1 MEFLDSGNSFS
12 KGKEE
17 GSHIESIVVLLFKST
32 YSYVTLAQNKKR
44 SIQFIEYSVFF
55 KTVEINPA
63 FAEEPKLEGSWWRI
77 QQDLWEVAG

>member
-1 MEFLDSGNSFS
+1 MGSEQHGDLQNSISAKNGCTKIKLCLKQNVMVLSVGFLDSCNSFS

-44 SIQFIEYSVFF
+44 SIQFI
-55 KTVEINPA
+55 
-63 FAEEPKLEGSWWRI
+63 
-77 QQDLWEVAG
+77 